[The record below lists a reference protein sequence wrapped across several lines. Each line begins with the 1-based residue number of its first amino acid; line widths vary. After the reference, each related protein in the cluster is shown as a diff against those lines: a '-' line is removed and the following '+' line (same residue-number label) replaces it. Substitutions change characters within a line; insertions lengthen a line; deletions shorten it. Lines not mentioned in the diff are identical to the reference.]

1 MCLHKKNVSGQKLC
15 KDQSFESQLKNKISL
30 KLNIVKIVLPDLE
43 DFPEKAEQALE
54 SRQN

>member
-1 MCLHKKNVSGQKLC
+1 MCLHKKNISGQKLC

-30 KLNIVKIVLPDLE
+30 ELNIVKIVLPDLE
-43 DFPEKAEQALE
+43 DFPEKAVQVLE

>member
-15 KDQSFESQLKNKISL
+15 KDQSFESQLKNKILL
-30 KLNIVKIVLPDLE
+30 KLNAKILLPDLE
-43 DFPEKAEQALE
+43 DFPEKAEQVLE